1 MRKIDVGER
10 PLQREDLGRWY
21 AAALEQ
27 QASSGLS
34 VAECADQL
42 GVTAATLYQWRRRLA
57 GQSDDRDGRGQR
69 GQPGRIGLVEVT
81 MEPVAT
87 PARDAATFVVRLG
100 RDRRIEVP
108 PRFDP
113 TELGRLVA
121 VLESC

>member
-10 PLQREDLGRWY
+10 PLQRDDLGRWY

-34 VAECADQL
+34 VAEYADQL

-57 GQSDDRDGRGQR
+57 GQSDDRDGRGR
-69 GQPGRIGLVEVT
+69 PGRVGLVEVT
-81 MEPVAT
+81 MKPVAT
-87 PARDAATFVVRLG
+87 PARDTATFVVRPG
-100 RDRRIEVP
+100 RNRRIEVP

-113 TELGRLVA
+113 TELSRLVA